1 MKKFLLAI
9 TLATFAVLV
18 AMTGAKAAP
27 VSTGSLSHS
36 AVEQTTIEGL
46 TLVHTRD
53 GRHNCRVHGWCGGGF
68 SLGPGG
74 IYIGPGYYNYQGT
87 HTRSCRR
94 VRRNCRRNFGGG
106 RDYRRCVRRRDC
118 DL

>member
-27 VSTGSLSHS
+27 VSTGNLSQS

-46 TLVHTRD
+46 NLVHWR
-53 GRHNCRVHGWCGGGF
+53 GARHNCRRHGRCGGGF
-68 SLGPGG
+68 GFGPGG
-74 IYIGPGYYNYQGT
+74 IYIGPGYYNYGGSY
-87 HTRSCRR
+87 TRSCRR
-94 VRRNCRRNFGGG
+94 IRRSCRRRFES
-106 RDYRRCVRRRDC
+106 RRRYRRCVRRRDC
-118 DL
+118 RP